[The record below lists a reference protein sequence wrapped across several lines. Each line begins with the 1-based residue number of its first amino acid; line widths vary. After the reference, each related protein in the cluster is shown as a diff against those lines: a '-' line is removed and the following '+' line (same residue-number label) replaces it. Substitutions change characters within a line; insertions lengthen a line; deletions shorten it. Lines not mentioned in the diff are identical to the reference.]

1 MDKTPLVSIV
11 CITYNHERFIR
22 DALDG
27 FVMQKTNFP
36 FEILVHDDAST
47 DGTAGIIRE
56 YESKYPDLF
65 RCVYQTENQWG
76 KKSPWKDILFPMVRG
91 KYVALNEG
99 DDYWT
104 DENKLQKQ
112 IDFME
117 SHPDFAV
124 CFHPVTVH
132 WDDGSK
138 PDTLFP
144 DEKTRFYKTELE
156 LKDLLRHNF
165 IQTNSVVYRWR
176 FHQDPLSLMP
186 DDILPGDWF
195 LHLLHAQ
202 VGRIGFLND
211 VMSVYRRHSGG
222 IWTGAEQTSQWYERC
237 GTASVRF
244 WIEIQRH
251 FSHDCSRQIKET
263 ALLTKICLQNAGKE
277 GALSE
282 LANVYPDM
290 PDFPHFARLKVVLY
304 SVLRRFVFGKA
315 RKHIRQRTDFLKKYI
330 RFSRG
335 AYDKQN

>member
-47 DGTAGIIRE
+47 DGTADVIRE
-56 YESKYPDLF
+56 YEAKYPDLF

-76 KKSPWKDILFPMVRG
+76 KKDPCKDFLFPMVQG

-112 IDFME
+112 VDFME
-117 SHPDFAV
+117 S
-124 CFHPVTVH
+124 
-132 WDDGSK
+132 
-138 PDTLFP
+138 
-144 DEKTRFYKTELE
+144 EKSRFYKTELI
-156 LKDLLRHNF
+156 LDDLLKRNF
-165 IQTNSVVYRWR
+165 IQTNSVLYRWR

-202 VGRIGFLND
+202 VGKIGFLND
-211 VMSVYRRHSGG
+211 VMSVYRRHRGG
-222 IWTGAEQTSQWYERC
+222 VWTEAEQTTQWYTRYGIPC
-237 GTASVRF
+237 VRF
-244 WIEIQRH
+244 WQNMQKRFGI
-251 FSHDCSRQIKET
+251 DCSSQINDM
-263 ALLTKICLQNAGKE
+263 ALLTELCLSKAGQID
-277 GALSE
+277 ALSE
-282 LANVYPDM
+282 LKNIYPDI
-290 PDFPHFARLKVVLY
+290 PDFPRFIRLKILLY
-304 SVLRRFVFGKA
+304 SLMIPFMFGEA
-315 RKHIRQRTDFLKKYI
+315 RKKIRRQKRFLKKFIKFGENSY
-330 RFSRG
+330 G
-335 AYDKQN
+335 KQN